1 MYICTPALFFFLL
14 FIADFAVEKLQ
25 GFYACV
31 FMVFYIMDSACGCF
45 GCRNGGHV
53 RNLCLDGSLTQ
64 VAVIMDAVFAH
75 WRVYDHVNL
84 SVGDHIQDI
93 GASLLKLVD
102 SFSGMPASRI
112 SSQVFSV
119 ARMWK
124 PSSWKLLASST
135 TSSLSFAVYGD
146 QHSAAER
153 KLGLC
158 CFLRLVEGF
167 AVGSGKSENLTCGA
181 HFRENGVN
189 LLEHIEGEYCFLNA
203 VVGDLLLFSA
213 REPVKVCR

>member
-1 MYICTPALFFFLL
+1 MYTGSVFFLL

-93 GASLLKLVD
+93 GVSLLKLVD
-102 SFSGMPASRI
+102 SFSGNAC
-112 SSQVFSV
+112 
-119 ARMWK
+119 
-124 PSSWKLLASST
+124 LADQLT
-135 TSSLSFAVYGD
+135 GVLCGKDVEAVLVEALGYLNNLFFVLAVYGD

-181 HFRENGVN
+181 HFRSRMGSTSWNILKGN
-189 LLEHIEGEYCFLNA
+189 TASLT
-203 VVGDLLLFSA
+203 
-213 REPVKVCR
+213 P